1 MQANQGWHTAQWGT
15 LGWVETIL
23 KLIGIGAGVLAFV
36 NSDAA
41 AALRIGDNPHLA
53 AVILLGALTLGAAF
67 QLFVRFG
74 QKETISLSFAV
85 LNLLGHL
92 ALLVALLRAPSD
104 MTLAVIF
111 GVMVVLGQVVKLQF
125 LRSTGYTEG
134 GATTGAMMG
143 ISAAQGAT
151 YLLLVILVLI

>member
-1 MQANQGWHTAQWGT
+1 MQQAQGWHIAQWGT

-36 NSDAA
+36 NSDAS

-53 AVILLGALTLGAAF
+53 AVILLVVLTLGAVF

-74 QKETISLSFAV
+74 QKETISLGFAA

-92 ALLVALLRAPSD
+92 ALLIALLRVPTD
-104 MTLAVIF
+104 VTLAVIF

-134 GATTGAMMG
+134 GATTSAMMR
-143 ISAAQGAT
+143 IAAAQGVV